1 MVVALAALASVTAI
15 ETIVLGEAEN
25 YAILSKTG
33 ISTVPDSVITGDI
46 AVSPITG
53 NAMTGFSMTM
63 DADGTKGTSEQV
75 TGIAYAASYIEP
87 TPTWLTTAV
96 LDMQAAYTDAAGRP
110 NENDARINLGAGIL
124 GGVFGGPTAP
134 LMTGVYTFDTDVH
147 IVSELFFDG
156 EGKGDT
162 SAVFIIQV
170 AGNILIDANLMVKL
184 GRALDGE
191 GGKGDTSAVFIIQVA
206 GNILIDANLMVKL
219 RKGASAKNIFW
230 QVSGNVK
237 VMSEAHME
245 GNILCKTDV
254 TFITGSSLNGRILA
268 QTAAVLQKATITKP
282 AL

>member
-1 MVVALAALASVTAI
+1 MNNLFFNMVVALAALASVTAI

-184 GRALDGE
+184 
-191 GGKGDTSAVFIIQVA
+191 
-206 GNILIDANLMVKL
+206 